1 MAKTMK
7 VILHLAI
14 SADGFIAKT
23 NGDSD
28 WVAPAD
34 EILFTNRI
42 QEAGCIVVGKKTFE
56 QYQGAIYP
64 VEGVFNIVLTRN
76 QDATFRG
83 ATVATSAQEAI
94 KRATNEGCSGVL
106 IAGGGHTSAAFLEAN
121 LIDEIYF
128 SVYPLIFGEGIKP
141 FEGQPFNKKLELLG
155 TKNLGDGL
163 TELHYK
169 VVK

>member
-1 MAKTMK
+1 MK
-7 VILHLAI
+7 VALHLAI

-23 NGDSD
+23 DGDSD

-42 QEAGCIVVGKKTFE
+42 QEAGCVVVGKKTFE
-56 QYQGAIYP
+56 QYQGSIYP
-64 VEGVFNIVLTRN
+64 VEGALTIVLTKN
-76 QDATFRG
+76 QDASFQG
-83 ATVATSAQEAI
+83 ATIATSVQEAI
-94 KRATNEGCSGVL
+94 ERATNEGCKGIL
-106 IAGGGHTSAAFLEAN
+106 IAGGGHTSAAFLQAN

-128 SVYPLIFGEGIKP
+128 SIYPLILGEGIKP

-155 TKNLGDGL
+155 TKNLGDGI

-169 VVK
+169 VIK